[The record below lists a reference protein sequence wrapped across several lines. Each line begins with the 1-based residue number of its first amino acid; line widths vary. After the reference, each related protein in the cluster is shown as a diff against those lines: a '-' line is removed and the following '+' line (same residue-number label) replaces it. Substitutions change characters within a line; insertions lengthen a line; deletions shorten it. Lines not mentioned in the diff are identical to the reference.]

1 MNKHTGNLFILSA
14 PSGAGKSSLY
24 KALLKQDD
32 QVRISISHTTRAPRQ
47 GEEHGREYFFTD
59 PESFLDMIAEDAFF
73 EHAQVFDNYYGT
85 SKASIFGMLEQGLDV
100 ILEID
105 WQGARQVR
113 QLYPDAIG
121 IFILPPSL
129 RDLEERLKGRGTDS
143 EDVINRRM
151 SKAISEMSHYHE
163 YDFVI
168 INDEFDSALSQM
180 AGIFQAMRNKTPV
193 MQQKHDNLINDLLSS
208 WEPVK

>member
-1 MNKHTGNLFILSA
+1 MGEHKGNLFILSA

-32 QVRISISHTTRAPRQ
+32 KVRISISHTTRAARE
-47 GEEHGREYFFTD
+47 GEEHGREYYFTD
-59 PESFLDMIAEDAFF
+59 VENFLDMIAEDAFF

-85 SKASIFGMLEQGLDV
+85 SKASIFSMLEQGLDV

-113 QLYPDAIG
+113 HLYPNAIG

-129 RDLEERLKGRGTDS
+129 ASLEERLKGRATDS
-143 EDVINRRM
+143 EEVIQRRM
-151 SKAISEMSHYHE
+151 AKAANEMSHYHE

-168 INDEFDSALSQM
+168 INDDFDNALTEM
-180 AGIFQAMRNKTPV
+180 AAIFTAMRAKTPKI
-193 MQQKHDNLINDLLSS
+193 QEKYGNLINDLLSL
-208 WEPVK
+208 

>member
-208 WEPVK
+208 